1 MAQTTTPHRSSSRS
15 NLAWAGDRDRERERL
30 LLPRSP
36 WKRVP
41 ASGYGEFQP
50 DCRLNVDQVPFN
62 LDNQARKTFVHKD
75 DDQVVQV
82 SGQPGGGVLPQPP
95 RMQRPEVMYKRKQ
108 LCWTPVEADVLLRQ
122 GDLDAHRVL
131 LRQLLA
137 ALTYWR
143 RGGGGMQSSASLHC
157 CRATAGKNGAPGQGL
172 RS

>member
-1 MAQTTTPHRSSSRS
+1 M
-15 NLAWAGDRDRERERL
+15 
-30 LLPRSP
+30 
-36 WKRVP
+36 
-41 ASGYGEFQP
+41 
-50 DCRLNVDQVPFN
+50 DQVPFN

-108 LCWTPVEADVLLRQ
+108 LCWTPIEADVLLRQ

-137 ALTYWR
+137 ALTY
-143 RGGGGMQSSASLHC
+143 
-157 CRATAGKNGAPGQGL
+157 
-172 RS
+172 

>member
-1 MAQTTTPHRSSSRS
+1 M
-15 NLAWAGDRDRERERL
+15 
-30 LLPRSP
+30 LPRSP

-41 ASGYGEFQP
+41 ASEYGEFQP

-137 ALTYWR
+137 ALTY
-143 RGGGGMQSSASLHC
+143 
-157 CRATAGKNGAPGQGL
+157 
-172 RS
+172 